1 MWLRLSSSGS
11 FSNAERLI
19 SSIKRR
25 CRRTLASRS
34 LSVSDEL
41 AAGGGGGSGA
51 GSGKP
56 VKETVSAKPASTAGT
71 RAGAATWCV
80 EKRPAISMSYHG
92 YAAPAAVARLQDRAH
107 DSFSFL

>member
-1 MWLRLSSSGS
+1 MWLRISSSGS

-41 AAGGGGGSGA
+41 AEGGGGGGSGA

-56 VKETVSAKPASTAGT
+56 VNEMVSAKASSTAGT

-80 EKRPAISMSYHG
+80 EKRPAILMSYDG
-92 YAAPAAVARLQDRAH
+92 YAAPAAVAQL
-107 DSFSFL
+107 

>member
-1 MWLRLSSSGS
+1 MWLRISSSGS

-41 AAGGGGGSGA
+41 AEGGGGGGGAGA

-56 VKETVSAKPASTAGT
+56 VNEMVSAKASSTAGT
-71 RAGAATWCV
+71 RAGPARGCFKKRPPITKPAHI
-80 EKRPAISMSYHG
+80 KPPPYQRPAISMSYDG
-92 YAAPAAVARLQDRAH
+92 Y
-107 DSFSFL
+107 